1 MASILRHFRAL
12 LGPQDRAK
20 MGPGRS
26 QEVPGAAPETLND
39 DFPVWDPPGPI
50 LVLPSPSWAPSWD
63 LPGADFDPP
72 CPPWNRFFT
81 SFWMLLEVAL
91 LLSLD
96 IFLGCFSKLSG
107 GFLFR
112 KPPQGLEHMARAVV
126 DRSAAPSRK
135 AFSICKT
142 KY

>member
-1 MASILRHFRAL
+1 
-12 LGPQDRAK
+12 
-20 MGPGRS
+20 
-26 QEVPGAAPETLND
+26 
-39 DFPVWDPPGPI
+39 
-50 LVLPSPSWAPSWD
+50 
-63 LPGADFDPP
+63 
-72 CPPWNRFFT
+72 
-81 SFWMLLEVAL
+81 MLLEVAL

-135 AFSICKT
+135 AFSIHKGKLRGLDHSASRPALT
-142 KY
+142 FYAVNVTSSLAN